1 LAKTFLREEEIE
13 SAMAVATRPLA
24 PIFVVADD
32 HPMVRDA
39 LALSLSSAFPGA
51 HIEFAGSLAETLAA
65 IERRPDTDLVI
76 LDLDMPG
83 MNGMTGLAQLRS
95 THGAIPVAIVS
106 AARSPALMR
115 QAVEM
120 GASGFIPKFTP
131 SPEIAEA
138 IREILAGAIWLPEA
152 ARDHQLAPNDADL
165 ALRAAQLTPQQHRV
179 LALMAE
185 GKPNKVIAFEMQIT
199 EPTVKSHVTEI
210 LRRLGVQS
218 RTQAVIIAQKLA
230 QEPRPSVKAAN

>member
-1 LAKTFLREEEIE
+1 
-13 SAMAVATRPLA
+13 MPAVAHSQA
-24 PIFVVADD
+24 PVFVVADD

-39 LALSLSSAFPGA
+39 LALALRAAFPGTQ
-51 HIEFAGSLAETLAA
+51 IEFAGSLNETLAA
-65 IERRPDTDLVI
+65 LERRPHADLVI

-83 MNGMTGLAQLRS
+83 LAGMTGLAQLRS
-95 THGAIPVAIVS
+95 SHPAVPVAIVS
-106 AARSPALMR
+106 AAKSPALMR
-115 QAVEM
+115 QTIEM

-131 SPEIAEA
+131 SQEITDA
-138 IREILAGAIWLPEA
+138 IREILAGVVWLPEA
-152 ARDHQLAPNDADL
+152 ARDHQLAPSEADL

-218 RTQAVIIAQKLA
+218 RTQAVIVAQKLGI
-230 QEPRPSVKAAN
+230 EPSSPTPAGG

>member
-1 LAKTFLREEEIE
+1 MRAAAA
-13 SAMAVATRPLA
+13 SA

-39 LALSLSSAFPGA
+39 LALSLSAAFPGA
-51 HIEFAGSLAETLAA
+51 RIELAGSLSETLSAV
-65 IERRPDTDLVI
+65 ERQPDTDLVI

-83 MNGMTGLAQLRS
+83 MNGMSGLAQLRS
-95 THGAIPVAIVS
+95 SHPAIPVAILS
-106 AARSPALMR
+106 AAKSPALMR

-120 GASGFIPKFTP
+120 GAAGFIPKFTP
-131 SPEIAEA
+131 SQAITDA
-138 IREILAGAIWLPEA
+138 IREILAGAVWLPEA
-152 ARDHQLAPNDADL
+152 ARDHQLAPADSDL
-165 ALRAAQLTPQQHRV
+165 AQRAAQLTPQQHRV

-218 RTQAVIIAQKLA
+218 RTQAVIVAQKLGV
-230 QEPRPSVKAAN
+230 EPPASVSTGS

>member
-1 LAKTFLREEEIE
+1 
-13 SAMAVATRPLA
+13 MAVAATPSA

-39 LALSLSSAFPGA
+39 LALSLGAAFPGA
-51 HIEFAGSLAETLAA
+51 QVEFAGSLGETLMAV
-65 IERRPDTDLVI
+65 ERRPDADLVI

-83 MNGMTGLAQLRS
+83 MNGMAGLAQLRS
-95 THGAIPVAIVS
+95 SHASVPVAIVS

-120 GASGFIPKFTP
+120 GAAGFIPKFTP
-131 SPEIAEA
+131 SQEITDA
-138 IREILAGAIWLPEA
+138 IRDILAGAVWLPEV
-152 ARDHQLAPNDADL
+152 ARDHQLAPVEADL

-179 LALMAE
+179 LALMAQ

-218 RTQAVIIAQKLA
+218 RTQAVIVAQKLGM
-230 QEPRPSVKAAN
+230 EPPAAGSAGR

>member
-1 LAKTFLREEEIE
+1 M
-13 SAMAVATRPLA
+13 SAAANTPA
-24 PIFVVADD
+24 PIFIVADD

-39 LALSLSSAFPGA
+39 LALSLGAAFPGA
-51 HIEFAGSLAETLAA
+51 QVELAGSLSETLAA
-65 IERRPDTDLVI
+65 VERHPDADLVI

-83 MNGMTGLAQLRS
+83 MSGMTGLAQLRS
-95 THGAIPVAIVS
+95 SHPAVPVVIVS
-106 AARSPALMR
+106 AAKSPALMR
-115 QAVEM
+115 QTVEM
-120 GASGFIPKFTP
+120 GAAGFIPKFMP
-131 SPEIAEA
+131 SQEITDA
-138 IREILAGAIWLPEA
+138 IREILAGAVWLPEA
-152 ARDHQLAPNDADL
+152 ARDHQLAPTEADL

-218 RTQAVIIAQKLA
+218 RTQAVIVAQRLGM
-230 QEPRPSVKAAN
+230 EPPASAPVGN

>member
-1 LAKTFLREEEIE
+1 M
-13 SAMAVATRPLA
+13 SAAANTPA

-39 LALSLSSAFPGA
+39 LALSLGAAFPGA
-51 HIEFAGSLAETLAA
+51 RIELAGSLSETLAA
-65 IERRPDTDLVI
+65 VERHPDTDLVI

-83 MNGMTGLAQLRS
+83 MSGMTGLAQLRS
-95 THGAIPVAIVS
+95 SHPAVPVVIVS
-106 AARSPALMR
+106 AAKSPALMR

-120 GASGFIPKFTP
+120 GAAGFIPKFTP
-131 SPEIAEA
+131 SQEITDA
-138 IREILAGAIWLPEA
+138 IREILAGAVWLPEA
-152 ARDHQLAPNDADL
+152 ARDHQLPPTEADL

-218 RTQAVIIAQKLA
+218 RTQAVIVAQRLGM
-230 QEPRPSVKAAN
+230 EPPASAPVGS

>member
-1 LAKTFLREEEIE
+1 M
-13 SAMAVATRPLA
+13 SAAANTPA
-24 PIFVVADD
+24 PIFIVADD

-39 LALSLSSAFPGA
+39 LALSLGAAFPGA
-51 HIEFAGSLAETLAA
+51 QVELAGSLSETLAA
-65 IERRPDTDLVI
+65 VERRPDADLVI

-83 MNGMTGLAQLRS
+83 MSGMTGLAQLRS
-95 THGAIPVAIVS
+95 SHPTVPVVIVS
-106 AARSPALMR
+106 AAKSPALMR

-120 GASGFIPKFTP
+120 GAAGFIPKFMP
-131 SPEIAEA
+131 SQEITDA
-138 IREILAGAIWLPEA
+138 IREILAGAVWLPEA
-152 ARDHQLAPNDADL
+152 ARDHQLAPTEADL

-218 RTQAVIIAQKLA
+218 RTQAVIVAQRLGM
-230 QEPRPSVKAAN
+230 EPPASAPVGS

>member
-1 LAKTFLREEEIE
+1 MVLD
-13 SAMAVATRPLA
+13 ATPPA

-39 LALSLSSAFPGA
+39 LALSLSAAFPGA
-51 HIEFAGSLAETLAA
+51 QLEFAGSLSETLAA
-65 IERRPDTDLVI
+65 IERRPDADLVI

-83 MNGMTGLAQLRS
+83 MNGMNGLAQLRS
-95 THGAIPVAIVS
+95 SHAAVPVAIVS
-106 AARSPALMR
+106 AARSPVLMR

-120 GASGFIPKFTP
+120 GAAGFIPKFTP
-131 SPEIAEA
+131 SQEITDA
-138 IREILAGAIWLPEA
+138 IREILAGSVWLPEA
-152 ARDHQLAPNDADL
+152 ARDFQAAPSDTDL
-165 ALRAAQLTPQQHRV
+165 TLRAAQLTPQQHRV
-179 LALMAE
+179 LSLMAE

-218 RTQAVIIAQKLA
+218 RTQAVIVAQKLGL
-230 QEPRPSVKAAN
+230 EPPQSATKN

>member
-1 LAKTFLREEEIE
+1 MTAAAA
-13 SAMAVATRPLA
+13 SA

-39 LALSLSSAFPGA
+39 LALSLGAAFPGA
-51 HIEFAGSLAETLAA
+51 RIELAGSLSETLAA
-65 IERRPDTDLVI
+65 VERRPDTDLVI

-83 MNGMTGLAQLRS
+83 MNGMSGLAQLRS
-95 THGAIPVAIVS
+95 SHPAIPVAILS
-106 AARSPALMR
+106 AAKSPALMR

-120 GASGFIPKFTP
+120 GAAGFIPKFTP
-131 SPEIAEA
+131 SPEITDA

-152 ARDHQLAPNDADL
+152 ARDHQLAPAESDL
-165 ALRAAQLTPQQHRV
+165 AQRAAQLTPQQHRV

-218 RTQAVIIAQKLA
+218 RTQAVIVAQKLGL
-230 QEPRPSVKAAN
+230 EPPTSVSAGN

>member
-1 LAKTFLREEEIE
+1 
-13 SAMAVATRPLA
+13 
-24 PIFVVADD
+24 
-32 HPMVRDA
+32 MVRDA
-39 LALSLSSAFPGA
+39 LALSLGAAFPGA
-51 HIEFAGSLAETLAA
+51 RIELAGSLSETLAA
-65 IERRPDTDLVI
+65 VERRPDTDLVI

-83 MNGMTGLAQLRS
+83 MNGMSGLAQLRS
-95 THGAIPVAIVS
+95 SHPAIPVAILS
-106 AARSPALMR
+106 AAKSPALMR

-120 GASGFIPKFTP
+120 GAAGFIPKFTP
-131 SPEIAEA
+131 SPEITDA

-152 ARDHQLAPNDADL
+152 ARDHQLAPAESDL
-165 ALRAAQLTPQQHRV
+165 AQRAAQLTPQQHRV

-218 RTQAVIIAQKLA
+218 RTQAVIVAQKLGL
-230 QEPRPSVKAAN
+230 EPPTSVSAGN

>member
-1 LAKTFLREEEIE
+1 M
-13 SAMAVATRPLA
+13 SAAANTPA
-24 PIFVVADD
+24 PIFIVADD

-39 LALSLSSAFPGA
+39 LALSLGAAFPGA
-51 HIEFAGSLAETLAA
+51 QVELAGSLSETLAA
-65 IERRPDTDLVI
+65 VEGHPDADLVI

-83 MNGMTGLAQLRS
+83 MSGMTGLAQLRS
-95 THGAIPVAIVS
+95 SHPAVPVVIVS
-106 AARSPALMR
+106 AAKSPALMR
-115 QAVEM
+115 QTVEM
-120 GASGFIPKFTP
+120 GAAGFIPKFMP
-131 SPEIAEA
+131 SQEITDA
-138 IREILAGAIWLPEA
+138 IREILAGAVWLPEA
-152 ARDHQLAPNDADL
+152 ARDHQLAPTEADL

-218 RTQAVIIAQKLA
+218 RTQAVIVAQRLGM
-230 QEPRPSVKAAN
+230 EPPASAPVGN

>member
-1 LAKTFLREEEIE
+1 MRAAAA
-13 SAMAVATRPLA
+13 SA

-39 LALSLSSAFPGA
+39 LALSLSAAFPGA
-51 HIEFAGSLAETLAA
+51 RIELAGSLSETLSAV
-65 IERRPDTDLVI
+65 ERQPDTDLVI

-83 MNGMTGLAQLRS
+83 MNGMSGLAQLRS
-95 THGAIPVAIVS
+95 SHPAIPVAILS
-106 AARSPALMR
+106 AAKSPALMR

-120 GASGFIPKFTP
+120 GAAGFIPKFTP
-131 SPEIAEA
+131 SPEITDA
-138 IREILAGAIWLPEA
+138 IREILAGAVWLPEA
-152 ARDHQLAPNDADL
+152 ARDHQLAPADSDL
-165 ALRAAQLTPQQHRV
+165 AQRAAQLTPQQHRV

-218 RTQAVIIAQKLA
+218 RTQAVIVAQKLGV
-230 QEPRPSVKAAN
+230 EPPASVSTGS

>member
-1 LAKTFLREEEIE
+1 
-13 SAMAVATRPLA
+13 MALVATPPA
-24 PIFVVADD
+24 PVFVVADD

-39 LALSLSSAFPGA
+39 LALSLSAAFPGA
-51 HIEFAGSLAETLAA
+51 QMEFAGSLSETLAA
-65 IERRPDTDLVI
+65 VERRPDADLVI

-83 MNGMTGLAQLRS
+83 MNGMNGLAQLRS
-95 THGAIPVAIVS
+95 SHAAVPVAIVS

-120 GASGFIPKFTP
+120 GAAGFIPKFTP
-131 SPEIAEA
+131 SQEIADA
-138 IREILAGAIWLPEA
+138 IREILAGAVWLPEA
-152 ARDHQLAPNDADL
+152 ARDYQAAPSDTDL
-165 ALRAAQLTPQQHRV
+165 SLRAAQLTPQQHRV
-179 LALMAE
+179 LTLMAE

-218 RTQAVIIAQKLA
+218 RTQAVIVAQKLGL
-230 QEPRPSVKAAN
+230 EPPPSATRT

>member
-1 LAKTFLREEEIE
+1 MTAAANT
-13 SAMAVATRPLA
+13 PA

-39 LALSLSSAFPGA
+39 LALALGAAFPGA
-51 HIEFAGSLAETLAA
+51 RIELAGSLSETLAA
-65 IERRPDTDLVI
+65 VERQPDTDLVI

-83 MNGMTGLAQLRS
+83 MNGMSGLAQLRS
-95 THGAIPVAIVS
+95 SHPTIPVAILS
-106 AARSPALMR
+106 AAKSPALMR
-115 QAVEM
+115 QSVEM
-120 GASGFIPKFTP
+120 GAAGFIPKFTP
-131 SPEIAEA
+131 SPEITDA
-138 IREILAGAIWLPEA
+138 IREILAGAVWLPEV
-152 ARDHQLAPNDADL
+152 ARDHHLAPAESDL
-165 ALRAAQLTPQQHRV
+165 AQRAAQLTPQQHRV

-218 RTQAVIIAQKLA
+218 RTQAVIVAQRLGS
-230 QEPRPSVKAAN
+230 EPQGSTSIGS

>member
-1 LAKTFLREEEIE
+1 MTAAAA
-13 SAMAVATRPLA
+13 SA

-39 LALSLSSAFPGA
+39 LALSLGAAFPGA
-51 HIEFAGSLAETLAA
+51 RIELAGSLSETLAA
-65 IERRPDTDLVI
+65 VERRPDTDLVI

-83 MNGMTGLAQLRS
+83 MNGMSGLAQLRS
-95 THGAIPVAIVS
+95 SHPAIPVAILS
-106 AARSPALMR
+106 AAKSPALMR

-120 GASGFIPKFTP
+120 GAAGFIPKFTP
-131 SPEIAEA
+131 SPEITDA
-138 IREILAGAIWLPEA
+138 IRAILAGAVWLPEA
-152 ARDHQLAPNDADL
+152 ARDHQLAPADSDL
-165 ALRAAQLTPQQHRV
+165 AQRAAQLTPQQHRV

-218 RTQAVIIAQKLA
+218 RTQAVIVAQKLGL
-230 QEPRPSVKAAN
+230 EPPTSVSAGN

>member
-1 LAKTFLREEEIE
+1 M
-13 SAMAVATRPLA
+13 SVAADKSA
-24 PIFVVADD
+24 PIFIVADD

-39 LALSLSSAFPGA
+39 LALSLKAAFPGA
-51 HIEFAGSLAETLAA
+51 QVEFAGSLGETLAA
-65 IERRPDTDLVI
+65 VERRPDVDLII

-83 MNGMTGLAQLRS
+83 MSGMTGLAQLRS
-95 THGAIPVAIVS
+95 LYPAVPVAIVS
-106 AARSPALMR
+106 AAKSPALMR

-120 GASGFIPKFTP
+120 GAAGFIPKFTP
-131 SPEIAEA
+131 SHEITEA
-138 IREILAGAIWLPEA
+138 ISEILAGAVWLPEA
-152 ARDHQLAPNDADL
+152 ARDYQLGPTEADL

-218 RTQAVIIAQKLA
+218 RTQAVIVAQKLGF
-230 QEPRPSVKAAN
+230 EPPASASAGS